1 MTFFA
6 VSVIIIVNTPHFNRK
21 IVIKVVVF
29 MKILHLYN
37 QNSDRKNLLL
47 GQSYTVGLKP
57 RLLYFSAATENN
69 ERLGKIHM
77 HEFTEI
83 AFVVNGRGITT
94 VNGTTYELYTGDLV
108 IYNAGVPHSVSSQAK
123 EDLEVHLIAFDQF
136 EVSGLPPNCL
146 LPPDYDFLYHTGS
159 MYNTFRVL
167 LRQILVETDNKEI
180 YYNEIAQSTSQVLL
194 LYLLRM
200 VRENRTAIRKTEKS
214 DVLYRAL
221 QYIDQHYLDP
231 LTLDQIAEHCFVSKF
246 YLSHLFAKYKDCTV
260 GQYILDKRL
269 TEAKRLLNFTP
280 LSILEI
286 AQQCGFG
293 DQSYFCRTF
302 KREIGV
308 TPRAYRQN
316 TRPF

>member
-1 MTFFA
+1 M
-6 VSVIIIVNTPHFNRK
+6 
-21 IVIKVVVF
+21 VF
-29 MKILHLYN
+29 IKILHLYN
-37 QNSDRKNLLL
+37 HNSDRKNLIL
-47 GQSYTVGLKP
+47 GQSYSIGLKP

-69 ERLGKIHM
+69 ERLSKIHM

-83 AFVVNGRGITT
+83 AFVVSGRGATT
-94 VNGTTYELYTGDLV
+94 VNDTVYELYTGDLV
-108 IYNAGVPHSVSSQAK
+108 IYNAGVPHSISSRAQ
-123 EDLEVHLIAFDQF
+123 EELEIHLIAFDQF

-146 LPPDYDFLYHTGS
+146 MPPDYDFLYHTGS

-167 LRQILVETDNKEI
+167 LRQILVETDNKDI

-200 VRENRTAIRKTEKS
+200 VKENLTAMGKAEKN

-221 QYIDQHYLDP
+221 QFIDQHYLDP

-260 GQYILDKRL
+260 GQYILEKRL

-280 LSILEI
+280 LPILDI
-286 AQQCGFG
+286 AHHSGFN

-302 KREIGV
+302 KREVGV